1 MGKDQLRGRG
11 ILGNRGAESVRER
24 KRVQLCVWACA
35 HAGVRG
41 EGRLIPL
48 LGAGDLTGGARDGN
62 LRGGWV
68 PPGRSL
74 QSLSCP
80 RSRQD
85 PSKYPL

>member
-1 MGKDQLRGRG
+1 MCG
-11 ILGNRGAESVRER
+11 
-24 KRVQLCVWACA
+24 CA
-35 HAGVRG
+35 HYGGEG
-41 EGRLIPL
+41 EGRIVPL

-74 QSLSCP
+74 PVTFMS

-85 PSKYPL
+85 PNKYPL